1 MRRRRQGKWD
11 EEVEGLG
18 PSPEKKHFHKVI
30 SLGIFYRSFYRQ
42 KTWTRLTVTRSLGT
56 RILRFNCETEL
67 TKAVQNY
74 LKTHGQTRGGGRT

>member
-11 EEVEGLG
+11 EVEGLG
-18 PSPEKKHFHKVI
+18 PSPEKKHFPKVI

-42 KTWTRLTVTRSLGT
+42 KTWTRRTVTRSLGT

-67 TKAVQNY
+67 KLSKNSRSDQRRRSHLNTP
-74 LKTHGQTRGGGRT
+74 LS